1 MKATGIVEVSYNI
14 PSALQPLVRL
24 AMNMRWSWHRPTRE
38 LFESIDPDLWSRV
51 NGPMALL
58 HASPRSS
65 LEALAADGEFLARMR
80 AAGAELDAHLQDS
93 LWFERS
99 HDEHD
104 RADAETTGVT
114 NRTATDPI
122 AAYFSM
128 EFGIHP
134 SLPIYS
140 GGLGVLAGDHLKSA
154 SDLGVPLI
162 GVGLLYTHGYFTQSL
177 SADGWQ
183 EEAYVAHAPASLPVQ
198 KVRDGAGDHIH
209 VEVDFPGHRTVSVAL
224 WVAQVGRVP
233 LILLDTDIDA
243 NPTELRGITDRLYGG
258 DDEHRVRQEIILGIG
273 GVRAVNAFCDARGL
287 MRPRVAHLNEGHAGF
302 LGLERIRE
310 RMDEGATF
318 DEALAI
324 TRAGNVFTTHTPV
337 PSGIDR
343 FDKEMVRRHI
353 EAGGDGTSLLCP
365 GVPVDRILELGA
377 EDDPNRF
384 NMANLA
390 LRLSQRANGVA
401 KLHGA
406 ISRENFRGLYP
417 GYEPDEVPIGSVT
430 NGVHL
435 PTWAHPAMEPVIA
448 AACGGADPAVA
459 EAWEHAD
466 AIGDEELWA
475 ARNTMRADLVDVAR
489 AALHDSWRHRGL
501 DEAQLGWTRRVLDP
515 DALTVGFAR
524 RVSTYKRLTLMLK
537 APDRLRE
544 ILLDPDRPVQFVVAG
559 KAHPR
564 DMGGKQLM
572 QELIRFADDAGVRD
586 RFLFL
591 PDYDMQLAS
600 HLVSGSDVWLNNPI
614 RPQEASGTSGMKA
627 VMNGGLTLSISDGW
641 WDEMPQE
648 GNGWTIPSVETH
660 DQGYRDQLES
670 QALYDLLEQEIVPSY
685 YDRDDDG
692 IPRAWLD
699 RIRASLTALSPK
711 VTATRM
717 LREYVDGY
725 YRPAD
730 HANRLMAADG
740 DAARQFVNWT
750 RHVAQGWPNIT
761 LSRALCDGAPIG
773 DGTRVLAGEEFQICV
788 DVELGTLAHEDV
800 RVEAIVGDVDGCG
813 GQGGEGHGG
822 GGHGGGEM
830 GGMRDN
836 DIHAMEHRGRG
847 RYSATIRTDRPGTFG
862 YAVRV
867 VPRHQLLAHP
877 AETGLVKYL

>member
-1 MKATGIVEVSYNI
+1 MKATGTVAVSYNI
-14 PSALQPLVRL
+14 PSALEPLVRL
-24 AMNMRWSWHRPTRE
+24 AMNLRWSWHRPTRE
-38 LFESIDPDLWSRV
+38 LFEGIDPDLWSRV

-58 HASPRSS
+58 HASPRST
-65 LEALAADGEFLARMR
+65 LEALAADEDFVGRMR
-80 AAGAELDAHLQDS
+80 AAADDLDRYLQDS
-93 LWFERS
+93 LWFQDTHAERQI
-99 HDEHD
+99 
-104 RADAETTGVT
+104 ADAATTGAT
-114 NRTATDPI
+114 NRTPTDPI

-162 GVGLLYTHGYFTQSL
+162 GVGLLYSNGYFTQSL

-183 EEAYVAHAPASLPVQ
+183 EESYVEHPPAALPVQ
-198 KVRDGAGDHIH
+198 KLRDGSGTHLH
-209 VEVDFPGHRTVSVAL
+209 VEVDFPDNRTVTVAL
-224 WVAQVGRVP
+224 WVAQIGRVP
-233 LILLDTDIDA
+233 LILLDTDVDA
-243 NPTELRGITDRLYGG
+243 NPADLRGITDRLYGG
-258 DDEHRVRQEIILGIG
+258 DDEHRVRQEIILGVG
-273 GVRAVNAFCDARGL
+273 GVRAVNAFCDSRGL

-310 RMDEGATF
+310 RMDEGSSF
-318 DEALAI
+318 DEALAM
-324 TRAGNVFTTHTPV
+324 TRAGSVFTTHTPV
-337 PSGIDR
+337 PAGIDR
-343 FDKEMVRRHI
+343 FDREMVRRHVD
-353 EAGGDGTSLLCP
+353 AGGDGTSRLCP

-377 EDDPNRF
+377 EEDPNRF
-384 NMANLA
+384 NMAHLG

-401 KLHGA
+401 RLHGK

-435 PTWAHPAMEPVIA
+435 PTWAHPAMGPIIEKA
-448 AACGGADPAVA
+448 SGGEDVAVA
-459 EAWEHAD
+459 DTWDHPEAVGD
-466 AIGDEELWA
+466 AELWA
-475 ARNTMRADLVDVAR
+475 ARNSMRADLVDVAR
-489 AALHDSWRHRGL
+489 AAIHDSWRHRGL
-501 DEAQLGWTRRVLDP
+501 DEAQLAWTRRVLDP
-515 DALTVGFAR
+515 DTLTVGFAR

-537 APDRLRE
+537 DPDRLRE
-544 ILLDPDRPVQFVVAG
+544 ILLDPDRPVQFVIAG

-591 PDYDMQLAS
+591 PDYDLELAS
-600 HLVSGSDVWLNNPI
+600 HLVSGADVWLNNPI

-648 GNGWTIPSVETH
+648 GNGWTIPTVESH
-660 DQGYRDQLES
+660 DPGYRDQLES
-670 QALYDLLEQEIVPSY
+670 QALYDLLEQEIAPMF
-685 YDRDDDG
+685 YDRDSDG

-699 RIRASLTALSPK
+699 RIRASLTTLSPK
-711 VTATRM
+711 VTSTRM
-717 LREYVDGY
+717 LRDYVEGY

-730 HANRLMAADG
+730 HASRLISAD
-740 DAARQFVNWT
+740 DDTARQFVNWLA
-750 RHVAQGWPNIT
+750 HVKQGWPNVT
-761 LSRALCDGAPIG
+761 LTRARCDDEPVGP
-773 DGTRVLAGEEFQICV
+773 GTRVLAGKDFRICV
-788 DVELGTLAHEDV
+788 DVELGTLADEDV
-800 RVEAIVGDVDGCG
+800 RVEAIVGDVDVDAD
-813 GQGGEGHGG
+813 GEGGVG
-822 GGHGGGEM
+822 AELS
-830 GGMRDN
+830 DTS
-836 DIHAMEHRGRG
+836 IHVMEHIGQG

-877 AETGLVKYL
+877 AQTGLITYLEA